1 VSGQRAL
8 ILSLLAATVVL
19 DQITK
24 IAVDQTL
31 VLHESVPVIEGFFHL
46 TYVRNKG
53 AAFGIL
59 AGGPPWLRLSF
70 LIVFS
75 IVAAV
80 FVFMMLRRL
89 PADEKMLAVAL
100 TLILGGAIGNLI
112 DRVWRGEVIDF
123 FDFHYRGFHWP
134 AFNIADSCITV
145 GVALALLRLV
155 PARGEDP
162 FSPKRRSSS

>member
-1 VSGQRAL
+1 MVARRGP
-8 ILSLLAATVVL
+8 ILGLLAAIVML

-24 IAVDQTL
+24 IAVDSTFA
-31 VLHESVPVIEGFFHL
+31 LHQSIPVIEGFFHL

-70 LIVFS
+70 LIAFS
-75 IVAAV
+75 IAAV
-80 FVFMMLRRL
+80 IFVLITLRRL
-89 PADEKMLAVAL
+89 PPEEKMLTIAL
-100 TLILGGAIGNLI
+100 TLILGGAVGNLI
-112 DRVWRGEVIDF
+112 DRVLRGEVIDF

-145 GVALALLRLV
+145 GVALALLRLL

-162 FSPKRRSSS
+162 LSPKRSTS